1 MIDFSL
7 VNILSDDVLS
17 LSLLNL
23 TLFISLSVFILMMM
37 YGVICW
43 YQWSTTPYSI
53 INPINWYHMYS
64 ILISYLH
71 SSYSSNRIWWL
82 IIQISLLS
90 NSWDH
95 ESEWYISILWCL
107 FVFMVDEVNRW
118 DELSYMNKNSKTM
131 FNRWYCMINY
141 SIQYQKSDY
150 SSLDRY
156 DIK

>member
-1 MIDFSL
+1 MMI
-7 VNILSDDVLS
+7 
-17 LSLLNL
+17 
-23 TLFISLSVFILMMM
+23 

-71 SSYSSNRIWWL
+71 SSYSSNRICWL
-82 IIQISLLS
+82 IIQISLVS

-95 ESEWYISILWCL
+95 KSEWYISILWCL

-118 DELSYMNKNSKTM
+118 DESSYMNKNSKTM

-141 SIQYQKSDY
+141 NIQYQKSDY
-150 SSLDRY
+150 SSLEIDMISNNGEKSMNEILDLILIAKWWY
-156 DIK
+156 LNKLHMMM